1 MWYRRLQGPVPRWWW
16 GPHPDTL
23 ITMEYFTSQR
33 LQPASQIGLWKCHRG
48 LVGDHDSDTRVSFIP
63 SSTMSQSPDHDLQ
76 NDNHSALKRR
86 IAALEEQNA
95 DLRGER
101 SNKRWALPLLI
112 AEFIFM
118 MPLVFCS
125 RADPYLL
132 AGRAIRRLVSLNY
145 RVEDLVGEYDRRT
158 TVCGEDDSVQVQH
171 TEE

>member
-1 MWYRRLQGPVPRWWW
+1 
-16 GPHPDTL
+16 
-23 ITMEYFTSQR
+23 
-33 LQPASQIGLWKCHRG
+33 
-48 LVGDHDSDTRVSFIP
+48 
-63 SSTMSQSPDHDLQ
+63 
-76 NDNHSALKRR
+76 
-86 IAALEEQNA
+86 
-95 DLRGER
+95 
-101 SNKRWALPLLI
+101 
-112 AEFIFM
+112 M